1 MNIGGSRGGKCQG
14 YAPLGLLFSC
24 SFQEKL
30 VKIIEWTPLFWD
42 WHPLSTEPPLLN
54 AQKHAHSRERSLN
67 QSCCE
72 YTFDCL
78 FNINRDKILTC
89 DCLAKIISLA
99 ASKCHLFPTEGAIK
113 SNRRRNPASRGNM
126 SEMIRLRKL

>member
-14 YAPLGLLFSC
+14 YARLGLLFSC

-42 WHPLSTEPPLLN
+42 WRPLSTEPPLLN
-54 AQKHAHSRERSLN
+54 AQKHAYSRERSLN

-72 YTFDCL
+72 YIFDCL
-78 FNINRDKILTC
+78 FNINSIILNFQIQRQNIDLWLSGQDNFLSC
-89 DCLAKIISLA
+89 IEMPFISNR
-99 ASKCHLFPTEGAIK
+99 SRNKIK
-113 SNRRRNPASRGNM
+113 STKKSG
-126 SEMIRLRKL
+126 